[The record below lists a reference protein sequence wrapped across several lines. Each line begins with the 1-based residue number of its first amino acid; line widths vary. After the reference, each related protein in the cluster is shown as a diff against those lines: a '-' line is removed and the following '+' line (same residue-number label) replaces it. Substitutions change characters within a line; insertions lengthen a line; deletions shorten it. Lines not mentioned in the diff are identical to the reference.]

1 MPSVTA
7 LTTKDNVGKFT
18 LSHGISCVTAP
29 LYESPR
35 VIDPLTANPSNVF
48 WVTADRPMLQ
58 KTACV
63 ESQDLGPSHGLSTGH
78 LCDRSKRPLHAIFQV
93 STVFILCASVPASI
107 AWPGRGVG
115 ECWGQY

>member
-7 LTTKDNVGKFT
+7 LTTKDNVRKFT

-29 LYESPR
+29 LYESLL
-35 VIDPLTANPSNVF
+35 VINPLTENPSNVF
-48 WVTADRPMLQ
+48 WVTADRPMLE
-58 KTACV
+58 K
-63 ESQDLGPSHGLSTGH
+63 SQDLGPSHSLSTGH

-93 STVFILCASVPASI
+93 STVFILCASVPSSI